1 MALPKE
7 PRQKMI
13 NLMYLV
19 LTAFL
24 ALNVSAEILNAFKIV
39 NESIKTSN
47 SAITDKNDIIYQ
59 QFAKQMQVD
68 PGRVGPLKAQA
79 EQVKKLSADAYGLID
94 SLKNQIINESGGRND
109 SGEIRKPENLDATS
123 RVMENYKKGEM
134 LQKQLEELR
143 VKLLSY
149 IPESERAVY
158 DKTFP
163 LRIEMPLHTNK
174 RTWTQAN
181 FDMVPVIA
189 AVTILSKF
197 QNDVKNSEAMVID
210 DLYKRINAQQFT
222 FNQYTPLVSANAGY
236 VMNGQKYTAKI
247 MLGTYSSTV
256 DPTITVNGQTI
267 PVQAGVGTYDIVAS
281 GVGQHDY
288 TVAVNLKDLNG
299 QMKTFTA
306 AGSYMVGASSVS
318 VSADKM
324 NVLYAGVPNPITV
337 AAAGVPLESISASI
351 TSPCSLH
358 SEGKGKYTVS
368 VPASAIG
375 KDVAVNVS
383 AKVDNQQKNMGT
395 MTFRVKRIPDPVA
408 RVAGKTGGI
417 MGAAVFR
424 AQLGV
429 TAEPEDFVFEA
440 RFQVTGF
447 TMGFNGSGFPD
458 YLEDVS
464 HSPLF
469 TSKMKEYMRRCQP
482 GSRVYIDHIKV
493 KGPDGV
499 ERNLE
504 GAIIFNLN

>member
-24 ALNVSAEILNAFKIV
+24 ALNVSAEILNAFKMV

-59 QFAKQMQVD
+59 QFAKQMEVD
-68 PGRVGPLKAQA
+68 PGKVGPLKAQA
-79 EQVKKLSADAYGLID
+79 EQVKQLSAQAYDLID
-94 SLKNQIINESGGRND
+94 SLKNQIILEGGGRND
-109 SGEIRKPENLDATS
+109 SGDIRKPENLDAAS
-123 RVMENYKKGEM
+123 RVMENYKKGPL
-134 LQKQLEELR
+134 LQKHLEDLR
-143 VKLLSY
+143 TRLLSY
-149 IPESERAVY
+149 LPESERALY
-158 DKTFP
+158 EKTFP
-163 LRIEMPLHTNK
+163 LQISMPLHTNK

-197 QNDVKNSEAMVID
+197 QNDVKNSEALVID
-210 DLYKRINAQQFT
+210 NLYKRINAQQFT
-222 FNQYTPLVSANAGY
+222 FDQYTPLVSANAGY
-236 VMNGQKYTAKI
+236 VMNGQKYTARI
-247 MLGTYSSTV
+247 MLGTYSSTIN
-256 DPTITVNGQTI
+256 PAITVNGQSI
-267 PVQAGVGTYDIVAS
+267 PVQNGIGTYDIVAS

-288 TVAVNLKDLNG
+288 NVSVSLKDLSG
-299 QMKTFTA
+299 RVKTFTA

-324 NVLYAGVPNPITV
+324 NVLYAGVPNPITI
-337 AAAGVPLESISASI
+337 AAAGVPMESVSASI
-351 TSPCSLH
+351 TAPCSLRA
-358 SEGKGKYTVS
+358 EGKGKYSVS

-375 KDVAVNVS
+375 KDVNVNVS
-383 AKVDNQQKNMGT
+383 AKIDNQEKNLGAT
-395 MTFRVKRIPDPVA
+395 VFRVKRIPDPVA
-408 RVAGKTGGI
+408 RVAGKTGGV
-417 MGAAVFR
+417 MGSAVFR

-447 TMGFNGSGFPD
+447 TMGFNGAGFPD

-469 TSKMKEYMRRCQP
+469 TPKMKEFMKRCQP

-499 ERNLE
+499 DRNLE
-504 GAIIFNLN
+504 GALIFNLN